1 MKKTCFVILATC
13 AIIAVPLA
21 FAQAQTNSAA
31 AKQKLAANFAQADAN
46 RDAAL
51 TYDEFVKLLQLNAQD
66 NLGRAAQIVKSGN
79 YRTAFNRVD
88 ADRNGLLTQQELQ
101 ALAR

>member
-1 MKKTCFVILATC
+1 MKKTFLVIFAMG
-13 AIIAVPLA
+13 AIIAVPLT
-21 FAQAQTNSAA
+21 FAQAQTNSPA

-51 TYDEFVKLLQLNAQD
+51 TYDEFVKMLQLNAQD
-66 NLGRAAQIVKSGN
+66 NLGRAPQIVKSGN
-79 YRTAFNRVD
+79 YRTAFNRID
-88 ADRNGLLTQQELQ
+88 ADRNGLLTQQELL